1 MKSQLSPLLRRPTA
15 SPGHPAVRVDP
26 GDEATG
32 WQYVSFRALHL
43 PAGGRI
49 QGSTGREE
57 VALIVLGGTCVARA
71 GGQSF
76 EHLGDRTSVWDRT
89 PPHLLVLSP
98 GTEYALTAGGEPV
111 HLAIAGAA
119 ATTPNT
125 SPPRLV
131 RPGDVLV
138 EHRGEGQTARTVHH
152 LLPPKPGAA
161 DRLIAFEVYTPG
173 GNWSSFPPHKH
184 DTEDPPRESFLEEV
198 YYYGIQPSTG
208 FALQRVYT
216 TDRSLDETI
225 AAQDGDLVLV
235 PRGYHVVSASP
246 GHDCY
251 YLNVMAGPGRAWHF
265 AVAPD
270 YASLMNWTA
279 PT

>member
-1 MKSQLSPLLRRPTA
+1 MVQ
-15 SPGHPAVRVDP
+15 VVP
-26 GDEATG
+26 GDGAPD
-32 WQYVSFRALHL
+32 WQYVSFRAYRL
-43 PAGGRI
+43 PSGGRLE
-49 QGSTGREE
+49 GDTGREE
-57 VALIVLGGTCVARA
+57 VALIVLGGTCAVQA

-76 EHLGDRTSVWDRT
+76 RGVGSRRDVWART

-98 GTEYALTAGGEPV
+98 ATEYAVVAGDEPV
-111 HLAIAGAA
+111 HLVVAGAA
-119 ATTPNT
+119 PAGDVEPPTA
-125 SPPRLV
+125 SPRLV
-131 RPGDVLV
+131 TPEEVLV

-161 DRLIAFEVYTPG
+161 ERLIAFEVYTPG

-184 DTEDPPRESFLEEV
+184 DTEDPPRESFLEEI
-198 YYYGIQPSTG
+198 YYYGVQPSTG

-216 TDRSLDETI
+216 PDRSLDETI
-225 AAQDGDLVLV
+225 AAHDGDLVLV
-235 PRGYHVVSASP
+235 PRGYHVVAASP

-265 AVAPD
+265 TVDPD